1 MNSDKKLSDE
11 LLKFDGID
19 PANISE
25 SEREMFKEMLD
36 KEMNYLHKKSW
47 QSYGLVW
54 IMKGLWFIFVL
65 GLIGIALSGQKL
77 GRFLIPIIIAW
88 IILTIALGIQIFR
101 KQRDFFRQIND
112 SGRKVQKLNL
122 RIYGKHKGLALVGKK
137 NGKRCV
143 NWLNV
148 LIFSLVAWL
157 ISFILAIGVYHLLG
171 SFGIGSIQSTIPMK
185 MIIKITILI
194 FIFVALILSQG
205 LKAPLE
211 DLQEIQTLKRK
222 FYLIIISVIIA
233 TFIVGVYLLY
243 RYFFAQ

>member
-1 MNSDKKLSDE
+1 M
-11 LLKFDGID
+11 
-19 PANISE
+19 
-25 SEREMFKEMLD
+25 
-36 KEMNYLHKKSW
+36 
-47 QSYGLVW
+47 
-54 IMKGLWFIFVL
+54 
-65 GLIGIALSGQKL
+65 
-77 GRFLIPIIIAW
+77 
-88 IILTIALGIQIFR
+88 IALGIQIFR

-171 SFGIGSIQSTIPMK
+171 RFGIGSIQTTIPIAI
-185 MIIKITILI
+185 IIKITILI

-205 LKAPLE
+205 LKAQLE
-211 DLQEIQTLKRK
+211 DLEEIQTNKRK
-222 FYLIIISVIIA
+222 FYLIIIIVILAASIIGIY
-233 TFIVGVYLLY
+233 FLY
-243 RYFFAQ
+243 RHFFPQ